1 MIKNSAFRFFGAMI
15 LASAMLSN
23 LASAADGPTLH
34 EVYQAADSG
43 KMSEAQDMMQKV
55 LRDHPNSAKAHFV
68 EAELL
73 AKQGRFASAETEL
86 ANAERLEPGLAF
98 AKPAAVQELKSL
110 LAKAHAQEARSRPQA
125 YSPAPSINQDG
136 NGSSMPWGM
145 IILGA
150 GVVALIVFLVRRSNN
165 GQVAYAPAGNR
176 YGSVSPM
183 QQTYAP
189 NGYPQGY
196 PQQPGMPA
204 GGGIGSGIVGGLAT
218 GAAVG
223 AGIVAG
229 EALMHHFTDGD
240 RRERSSSFSDQYL
253 NNSDT
258 SMDLTRND
266 DMGGADFGIADNSS
280 WDDAGS
286 GGSDDWDN

>member
-1 MIKNSAFRFFGAMI
+1 MIKKIAFRSFAAMM
-15 LASAMLSN
+15 LACAMLSN
-23 LASAADGPTLH
+23 FASAADDPTLH
-34 EVYQAADSG
+34 QVYQAAESG
-43 KMSEAQDMMQKV
+43 KMGEAQDMMQKV

-73 AKQGRFASAETEL
+73 AKQGRFANAETEL
-86 ANAERLEPGLAF
+86 STAERLEPGLPF

-110 LAKAHAQEARSRPQA
+110 FSKAHAQEARSQSQA
-125 YSPAPSINQDG
+125 YSPAAAIGQGGTNSG
-136 NGSSMPWGM
+136 MPWGM

-150 GVVALIVFLVRRSNN
+150 GAVALIVFLVRRSNN
-165 GQVAYAPAGNR
+165 SQAVYAPAGSR
-176 YGSVSPM
+176 YGSVNPM

-189 NGYPQGY
+189 NGY

-240 RRERSSSFSDQYL
+240 RRERLSDQYL
-253 NNSDT
+253 NNNNAPV
-258 SMDLTRND
+258 DLTRND
-266 DMGGADFGIADNSS
+266 DMGGTDFGITDSSS
-280 WDDAGS
+280 WDDASGG